1 MNRSTYVL
9 ALVLVLGLVSKPVK
23 AAQDASDTPGAEAVI
38 RSLQTTWNR
47 ADMDGYLA
55 AYRNDE
61 QLRLVFGNTIL
72 EGMNSVS
79 EVFRRNYPDEHN
91 MGKFTID
98 SLSVRYL
105 SDDVAV
111 ATGTFEHVFP
121 HETIQGGFSHVLM
134 REEGGWV
141 IQHEHTSRGK
151 TISHTE

>member
-1 MNRSTYVL
+1 MKRSTCISAM
-9 ALVLVLGLVSKPVK
+9 ALTMGLIWLGVGDAGDSSKPGG
-23 AAQDASDTPGAEAVI
+23 PEATI
-38 RSLQTTWNR
+38 RALQTTWNQ

-61 QLRLVFGNTIL
+61 QLSLVFGNTIL
-72 EGMNSVS
+72 RGLNTVS
-79 EVFRRNYPDEHN
+79 EVFRSNYPDEHN

-98 SLSVRYL
+98 TLSVRYL
-105 SDDVAV
+105 TDDVAV

-134 REEGGWV
+134 REDGGWV

-151 TISHTE
+151 TITHTQ